1 MRQAVELSEATYER
15 TNERANDGI
24 RMLEAARARERRVRA
39 CAALDNCGR
48 PGSQHALPN
57 LSSHGHGG
65 GVIQGPHFHISLSRF
80 EDMNMQVENVVQGL
94 GVAYDIYLLG
104 RLSAR
109 GML

>member
-1 MRQAVELSEATYER
+1 
-15 TNERANDGI
+15 
-24 RMLEAARARERRVRA
+24 MLEAARARERRVRA